1 MARVRGQKT
10 VYQGWLYDTVTV
22 ANGFTTTTFFTA
34 QRGQA
39 GKTSADTNLQ
49 TPSSFTGVNALKVK
63 SLVLKMEDLI
73 PSDDAKQ
80 IQLTVLTFTV
90 NDIPVPDPIPSEFI
104 LGGSTLVESVR
115 GASGQQADYVSVAG
129 SGFVTNALTFAEPG
143 LVILDP
149 GDTFRATLDAPGGA
163 LQLSDDVRMR
173 LILFGPRSKP
183 TM

>member
-10 VYQGWLYDTVTV
+10 VYQGWLYDTVDV

-63 SLVLKMEDLI
+63 SMVLKMEDLI

-80 IQLTVLTFTV
+80 VQLTVLTFTV

-115 GASGQQADYVSVAG
+115 GAAAAPENVSVAG
-129 SGFVTNALTFAEPG
+129 SGYVTNALTFAEPG

-163 LQLSDDVRMR
+163 LVLSATLRMR
-173 LILFGPRSKP
+173 IILFGPRSKP